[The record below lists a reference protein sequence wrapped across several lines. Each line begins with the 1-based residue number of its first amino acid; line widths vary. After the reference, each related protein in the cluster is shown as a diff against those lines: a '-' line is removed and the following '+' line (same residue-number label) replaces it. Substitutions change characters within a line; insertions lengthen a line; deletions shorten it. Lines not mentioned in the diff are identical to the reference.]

1 MQDASNSDIAKKA
14 SQITEDLSKT
24 VSHNITEKAQE
35 IGKTGAFQSISQA
48 TKAVQQEIDN
58 QTMQGK
64 FWSFLPSIPN
74 VFDFFNCGSNNGF

>member
-1 MQDASNSDIAKKA
+1 MQEASNSDIAKKA

-64 FWSFLPSIPN
+64 FRPFYYQFLTYLIFLN
-74 VFDFFNCGSNNGF
+74 YISNRVL